1 MAMTPNGMASAIISS
16 VSGSTDATDA
26 INKFY
31 RALCDYV
38 EGNAQ
43 VFYSWTAFLT
53 SSPYSPDP
61 QVVIEAKIKTTG
73 SLSPNGA
80 TECETAL
87 SIFSADLNRNAALWQ
102 IIFPTGFTL
111 TPAFVIPT
119 INITPSMATEQ
130 QSAMLSVCSQ
140 IIAGLKLAT
149 PSAAGSH
156 ASFVGT
162 ATFTQLI

>member
-16 VSGSTDATDA
+16 VSGSTDAYDA
-26 INKFY
+26 NNKFY
-31 RALCDYV
+31 KALCDYV

-53 SSPYSPDP
+53 STPFSPDP
-61 QVVIEAKIKTTG
+61 QVIIEAKIKTTG

-80 TECETAL
+80 TTCEAAL
-87 SIFSADLNRNAALWQ
+87 AQFSADLNRNAAMWS
-102 IIFPTGFTL
+102 IVWPAGFSL
-111 TPAFVIPT
+111 SPAFVIPT

-130 QSAMLSVCSQ
+130 QSAMIAVCTQ
-140 IIAGLKLAT
+140 IIAGLKQAT
-149 PSAAGSH
+149 QTAAGTH
-156 ASFVGT
+156 ASFAGT